1 MKKYLFITGLILLT
15 AMFALAGCGS
25 SKNSMPKDTAAK
37 ITVTDDNGRTVS
49 LKDVPKKIV
58 PLSASF
64 LEPLEKLDAGLAARV
79 AAKVGNVYNV
89 NIEKVIA
96 AQPDLVICYK
106 DMNDK
111 FVHNFEEN
119 NIPVIVLEMRTY
131 AQVKNTVSVLG
142 KITGNEAKA
151 EQLNKDMDERIA
163 AVRAKMPQESKR
175 IAILHST
182 AQNVTVQLEGSIAGS
197 TAQLLGFT
205 NIAAGSMPLENNST
219 AAPYSLE
226 TLVAANPD
234 IIYITSMGKLETV
247 QDAMLKSISASPAW
261 QSLAAVRSGH
271 VYFLPQELFLLS
283 PGIKYPQAAE
293 YMAKLAYPEKFE

>member
-1 MKKYLFITGLILLT
+1 MKKYLFITGT
-15 AMFALAGCGS
+15 ALFALAGCGS

-79 AAKVGNVYNV
+79 AAKTGISEKYKALPEVGNVYNV

-142 KITGNEAKA
+142 KITGT
-151 EQLNKDMDERIA
+151 R
-163 AVRAKMPQESKR
+163 R
-175 IAILHST
+175 
-182 AQNVTVQLEGSIAGS
+182 
-197 TAQLLGFT
+197 
-205 NIAAGSMPLENNST
+205 
-219 AAPYSLE
+219 
-226 TLVAANPD
+226 
-234 IIYITSMGKLETV
+234 
-247 QDAMLKSISASPAW
+247 
-261 QSLAAVRSGH
+261 
-271 VYFLPQELFLLS
+271 
-283 PGIKYPQAAE
+283 
-293 YMAKLAYPEKFE
+293 